1 MNLDLLKF
9 DEKELIPIIVQN
21 AEDGQVLMF
30 AYGTRETIKL
40 SVDTKKAHYFSRSRN
55 KIWMKGEQSGNTQ
68 KLIDIYYDC
77 DRDVILYTVKQKGA
91 ACHTNEKT
99 CLFTKLDG
107 TKQLSPDFQNS
118 IPLKTLDDIYKV
130 IEDRK
135 TNRKENSYVS
145 GLFEKGI
152 DKILKKIGEEAGE
165 VIIGAKN
172 KDKDEIIYEVAD
184 LWFHSL
190 IAMSYFEI
198 KPDDIYKELGK
209 RFGKTKESY
218 GRD

>member
-1 MNLDLLKF
+1 
-9 DEKELIPIIVQN
+9 
-21 AEDGQVLMF
+21 
-30 AYGTRETIKL
+30 
-40 SVDTKKAHYFSRSRN
+40 
-55 KIWMKGEQSGNTQ
+55 MKGEQSGNTQ

-77 DRDVILYTVKQKGA
+77 DRDVILYTVKQKGV
-91 ACHTNEKT
+91 ACHTNEKN
-99 CLFTKLDG
+99 CFFTKLDC
-107 TKQLSPDFQNS
+107 TKQLSPDFLNS

>member
-30 AYGTRETIKL
+30 AYGTRIKL

-77 DRDVILYTVKQKGA
+77 DRDVILYTVKQKGV

-99 CLFTKLDG
+99 CFYTKLDG
-107 TKQLSPDFQNS
+107 TKQLSPDFLNS

>member
-1 MNLDLLKF
+1 
-9 DEKELIPIIVQN
+9 
-21 AEDGQVLMF
+21 
-30 AYGTRETIKL
+30 
-40 SVDTKKAHYFSRSRN
+40 
-55 KIWMKGEQSGNTQ
+55 MKGEQSGNTQ
-68 KLIDIYYDC
+68 QLIDIYYDC
-77 DRDVILYTVKQKGA
+77 DRDVILYTVKQKGV

-99 CLFTKLDG
+99 CFFTKLDG